1 MTFAD
6 QGLQSLRCHSLIL
19 TRPGLDQT
27 ELLSEEWSQGTS
39 AGSMGDV
46 QIGFLGGD
54 PRTIISFQVILM
66 QPEMQLEKCL
76 VSFEWQGILGLAVQA
91 LGGRPR

>member
-6 QGLQSLRCHSLIL
+6 QGLLLHRWHSLIW

-39 AGSMGDV
+39 PGSMGDM
-46 QIGFLGGD
+46 QIGSQDHNKLPGDSAAALAGEVLGQ
-54 PRTIISFQVILM
+54 F
-66 QPEMQLEKCL
+66 
-76 VSFEWQGILGLAVQA
+76 
-91 LGGRPR
+91 

>member
-1 MTFAD
+1 
-6 QGLQSLRCHSLIL
+6 
-19 TRPGLDQT
+19 
-27 ELLSEEWSQGTS
+27 
-39 AGSMGDV
+39 MGDV